1 MKLFEVKERE
11 VKLIANENAQRR
23 QHKCYHPL
31 LERNATIADE
41 YAQRSPAD
49 RYNTVAEKPSL
60 LRKSNVV
67 DINASAPL
75 PERYTTVAEIPSLL
89 RKSNV
94 VDINARLS
102 KFESVP
108 SDK

>member
-23 QHKCYHPL
+23 RHKCYHPL

-49 RYNTVAEKPSL
+49 RYNTVAEIPSL

-75 PERYTTVAEIPSLL
+75 RKETQPSPINMPSVSLPT
-89 RKSNV
+89 
-94 VDINARLS
+94 DIT
-102 KFESVP
+102 P
-108 SDK
+108 SPKNHRC